1 MGKELEQTFL
11 RGIQTVSE
19 HEMVLNFIS
28 NQRNVKYLL
37 KEIIPH
43 TVQNV

>member
-28 NQRNVKYLL
+28 NQRNANLNLYEMLL
-37 KEIIPH
+37 DIH
-43 TVQNV
+43 